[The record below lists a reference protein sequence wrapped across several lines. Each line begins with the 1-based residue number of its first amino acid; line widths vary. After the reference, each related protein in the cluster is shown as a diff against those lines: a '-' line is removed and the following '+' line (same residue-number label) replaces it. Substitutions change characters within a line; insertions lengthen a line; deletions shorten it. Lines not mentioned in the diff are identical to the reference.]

1 MKKMSNINQ
10 LLKEKREALMPQVYY
25 PCSCKF
31 QCERLQGTEGA
42 CDNCAYCGTDGADEY
57 REERDINHM
66 KESL

>member
-1 MKKMSNINQ
+1 
-10 LLKEKREALMPQVYY
+10 MPQVQY

-31 QCERLQGTEGA
+31 QCEGLQGTEGA

-57 REERDINHM
+57 REERDISHM